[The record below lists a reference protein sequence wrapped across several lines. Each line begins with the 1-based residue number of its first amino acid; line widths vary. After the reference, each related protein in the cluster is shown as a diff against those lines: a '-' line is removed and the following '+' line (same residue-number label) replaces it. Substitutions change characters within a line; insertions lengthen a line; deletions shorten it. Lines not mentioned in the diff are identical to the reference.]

1 MSGAGI
7 FFNSVFAGNLA
18 LATLLGMC
26 TFLAFSKEIKE
37 ARWMGL
43 ATLIVLIVSVPFNYL
58 LDRFFLSEG
67 ALGWLGDSFADADM
81 GFARL
86 IVFAAV
92 AAGTAQIAFS
102 VIKRRVPALE
112 NSVGRLLPLT
122 AINCA
127 VIGCSLLMPHNGV
140 SGFGQSIVYAL
151 GSGLGWMLAILALA
165 AIRER
170 MSYSRI
176 PEGLRGIG
184 ILFITVG
191 LMSLAFMVFF
201 GTGAL

>member
-1 MSGAGI
+1 
-7 FFNSVFAGNLA
+7 
-18 LATLLGMC
+18 
-26 TFLAFSKEIKE
+26 
-37 ARWMGL
+37 
-43 ATLIVLIVSVPFNYL
+43 
-58 LDRFFLSEG
+58 
-67 ALGWLGDSFADADM
+67 
-81 GFARL
+81 
-86 IVFAAV
+86 
-92 AAGTAQIAFS
+92 
-102 VIKRRVPALE
+102 
-112 NSVGRLLPLT
+112 
-122 AINCA
+122 
-127 VIGCSLLMPHNGV
+127 MPHNGV